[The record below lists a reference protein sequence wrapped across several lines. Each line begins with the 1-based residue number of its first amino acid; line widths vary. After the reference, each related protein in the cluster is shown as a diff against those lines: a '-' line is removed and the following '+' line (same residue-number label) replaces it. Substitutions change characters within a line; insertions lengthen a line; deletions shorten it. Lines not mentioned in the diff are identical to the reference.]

1 MIQNCFYSSINCIKF
16 LINVQ
21 IYLYS
26 KITSCV
32 MRSNRL
38 LFSVSSITELGEIA
52 LRNLRKVES
61 ISKLIPHV
69 MKVVFHTIYRL
80 REDDLDKSK
89 HRLL

>member
-1 MIQNCFYSSINCIKF
+1 M
-16 LINVQ
+16 
-21 IYLYS
+21 
-26 KITSCV
+26 
-32 MRSNRL
+32 
-38 LFSVSSITELGEIA
+38 FSVSSITELGEIA